1 MPGIR
6 KRGGERSSGTEE
18 RKAVEVKAR
27 AKFIRTSPRKARM
40 VTELVKGKGV
50 EEALNILAFTK
61 KAPAKIITKLL
72 KSAVANADQM
82 KNIDVDTLFIKQ
94 INVDQGPTMKR
105 YRPRAMGRATMIRR
119 RMSHITVVLEESY

>member
-1 MPGIR
+1 
-6 KRGGERSSGTEE
+6 
-18 RKAVEVKAR
+18 VEVKAR

-61 KAPAKIITKLL
+61 RAPAKIVAKLL
-72 KSAVANADQM
+72 KSAVASADQM
-82 KNIDVDTLFIKQ
+82 KNVDVDTLFIKQ
-94 INVDQGPTMKR
+94 ITVDQGPTMKR

>member
-1 MPGIR
+1 M
-6 KRGGERSSGTEE
+6 
-18 RKAVEVKAR
+18 EVKAR

-40 VTELVKGKGV
+40 VTELVRGKGV

-82 KNIDVDTLFIKQ
+82 KHIDVDTLFIKQ
-94 INVDQGPTMKR
+94 ITVDQGPTMKR
-105 YRPRAMGRATMIRR
+105 YRPRAMGRATIIRR
-119 RMSHITVVLEESY
+119 RMSHITVVLEESF

>member
-1 MPGIR
+1 M
-6 KRGGERSSGTEE
+6 
-18 RKAVEVKAR
+18 EVKAR

-61 KAPAKIITKLL
+61 RAPAKIVAKLL
-72 KSAVANADQM
+72 KSAVASADQM
-82 KNIDVDTLFIKQ
+82 KNVDVDTLFIKQ
-94 INVDQGPTMKR
+94 ITVDQGPTMKR

>member
-1 MPGIR
+1 
-6 KRGGERSSGTEE
+6 
-18 RKAVEVKAR
+18 
-27 AKFIRTSPRKARM
+27 M

-50 EEALNILAFTK
+50 GEALNILAFTK
-61 KAPAKIITKLL
+61 RAPAKIISKLL

-94 INVDQGPTMKR
+94 ISVDQGPTMKR
-105 YRPRAMGRATMIRR
+105 YRPRAMGRATVIRR

>member
-1 MPGIR
+1 M
-6 KRGGERSSGTEE
+6 
-18 RKAVEVKAR
+18 EVKAR

-61 KAPAKIITKLL
+61 RAPAKIVAKLL

-94 INVDQGPTMKR
+94 ITVDQGPTMKR
-105 YRPRAMGRATMIRR
+105 YRPRAMGRATTIRR

>member
-1 MPGIR
+1 M
-6 KRGGERSSGTEE
+6 
-18 RKAVEVKAR
+18 EVKAR

-50 EEALNILAFTK
+50 GEALNILAFTK
-61 KAPAKIITKLL
+61 RAPAKIISKLL

-94 INVDQGPTMKR
+94 ISVDQGPTMKR
-105 YRPRAMGRATMIRR
+105 YRPRAMGRATVIRR

>member
-1 MPGIR
+1 M
-6 KRGGERSSGTEE
+6 
-18 RKAVEVKAR
+18 EVKAR

-40 VTELVKGKGV
+40 VTELVNGKGV

-61 KAPAKIITKLL
+61 RAPAKIVAKLL

-94 INVDQGPTMKR
+94 ITVDQGPTMKR

>member
-1 MPGIR
+1 M
-6 KRGGERSSGTEE
+6 
-18 RKAVEVKAR
+18 EVKAR

-50 EEALNILAFTK
+50 GEALNILAFTK
-61 KAPAKIITKLL
+61 RAPAKIISKLL
-72 KSAVANADQM
+72 KSAIANADQM

-94 INVDQGPTMKR
+94 ISVDLGPTMKR

>member
-1 MPGIR
+1 
-6 KRGGERSSGTEE
+6 
-18 RKAVEVKAR
+18 VEVKAR
-27 AKFIRTSPRKARM
+27 ARFIRTSPRKARM
-40 VTELVKGKGV
+40 VTELVNGKGV

-61 KAPAKIITKLL
+61 RAPAKIVAKLL

-94 INVDQGPTMKR
+94 ITVDQGPTMKR